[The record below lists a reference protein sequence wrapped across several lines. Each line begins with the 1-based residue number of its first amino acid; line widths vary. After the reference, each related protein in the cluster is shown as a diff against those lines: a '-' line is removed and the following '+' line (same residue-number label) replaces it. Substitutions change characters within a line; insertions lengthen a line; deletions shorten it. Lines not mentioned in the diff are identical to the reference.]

1 MNKYQKVAS
10 QHAKDEMKK
19 FGDKS
24 NSNYRFIRNHAI
36 KYFNRSNININV
48 ARAYK
53 NYFKTSIF

>member
-1 MNKYQKVAS
+1 MNKYQKVAA

-24 NSNYRFIRNHAI
+24 NSNYRFSRNYAM
-36 KYFNRSNININV
+36 KYFRRSNINIKG

-53 NYFKTSIF
+53 NHFKTVIF